1 MFKKLLEKLFGNER
15 ETMKKK
21 LLIGQLK
28 QVELEGMKFYIK
40 RLSASFIFD
49 LQEKQKEKK
58 LAMEETLYIL
68 VSESVCDRDGKP
80 LFSEEEARALNVFML
95 NSLITEAMDFNGLN
109 PDAVDKARA
118 KLKNAQ
124 TQGEDS
130 STIN

>member
-109 PDAVDKARA
+109 PDDVEKARE
-118 KLKNAQ
+118 KLKNAP
-124 TQGEDS
+124 TQGMDS
-130 STIN
+130 SITS

>member
-130 STIN
+130 SIIN

>member
-95 NSLITEAMDFNGLN
+95 NSLITEALDFNGLN